1 MALDG
6 MRLDEFLAM
15 TAGRGK
21 RRAVVRAAAPAQNS
35 GAGLCARTKMYAL
48 SCAGTE
54 ARTTNRA
61 GGPHYRVIGID
72 PGTIRVGW
80 GVVELHAR
88 DRSLRLVDCG
98 CIEPGR
104 KLELRF
110 RLRRIFSELE
120 AILERTRPHAAALEE
135 TFAGVNMKSAIAMG
149 EGRGIALLCLTRAN
163 LDVLELSPRSIK
175 QAVTGSGASGKAHVA
190 SLVAAHLK
198 LKKAPEPED
207 VTDALAAAI
216 AFAQRTHLVGR

>member
-6 MRLDEFLAM
+6 ITLDEFLAL
-15 TAGRGK
+15 TATRGK
-21 RRAVVRAAAPAQNS
+21 RRQPRPPQTFKFDS
-35 GAGLCARTKMYAL
+35 QLKHL
-48 SCAGTE
+48 
-54 ARTTNRA
+54 
-61 GGPHYRVIGID
+61 RVIGID

-80 GVVELHAR
+80 GVIEVQPENRALK
-88 DRSLRLVDCG
+88 LVDCG
-98 CIEPGR
+98 CIEPGS

-110 RLRRIFSELE
+110 RLRTIFAELE
-120 AILERTRPHAAALEE
+120 TILQRTKPHAGALEE

-149 EGRGIALLCLTRAN
+149 QGRGIALLCLTRAN

-190 SLVAAHLK
+190 SLVAAHLH
-198 LKKAPEPED
+198 LKKPPQPED

-216 AFAQRTHLVGR
+216 ALAQRMEHVVKRL